1 MGVHLLDLVLQR
13 FCPQRPGADDAQDDQ
28 RQPDAERPADA
39 EMLGDITEQWLSPQ
53 IHLLLMVPLVI
64 VGVALILGRR
74 PGVLSKP
81 ELSDSSS
88 HGESRSLGHITAS
101 FSAGVESVRDA
112 SLTERATLRR
122 KIVLRS

>member
-1 MGVHLLDLVLQR
+1 MAFCKLAIRSPPGNWAYALKRLVWFGAHPGIPVHDGGR
-13 FCPQRPGADDAQDDQ
+13 EEFNIGIGSPGADIGA
-28 RQPDAERPADA
+28 
-39 EMLGDITEQWLSPQ
+39 DITP
-53 IHLLLMVPLVI
+53 
-64 VGVALILGRR
+64 R
-74 PGVLSKP
+74 
-81 ELSDSSS
+81 LSDSSS